1 MGLGRKRLHG
11 GRTRKATIG
20 SMSEPLQLTVVYEEG
35 EDGYILARV
44 REVPAVMSQGR
55 THEEAR
61 DNVLDA
67 LRELVLSYLEEG
79 EPSPLPEGASIEP
92 LRVTLTA

>member
-1 MGLGRKRLHG
+1 
-11 GRTRKATIG
+11 
-20 SMSEPLQLTVVYEEG
+20 MSESLQLTVVYEEG

-44 REVPAVMSQGR
+44 REVPAAISQGR

-79 EPSPLPEGASIEP
+79 EPSPLPEGATVEP
-92 LRVTLTA
+92 VRITLAA